1 MALWRHFLARISQAP
16 GDEEQMPAMSF
27 GDHLDDLR
35 KRLILSLLGA
45 AVGIAICTLFANYII
60 DFLFQ
65 PYLLALR
72 YSGYPQYLLYNKP
85 AGNVIMYLM
94 LGIKAGL
101 LLASPWIIYQ
111 FWLFVA
117 AGLYQRERSLV
128 YRYIGPSIFLF
139 ISGVVFFF
147 ILVLPIMLKFFLA
160 FNQQVPMPHLQPSP
174 IENLIYGNKTGGN
187 NWANLPTG
195 DQAKPLL
202 IPMVR
207 GNPTHFP
214 KHHIALWYNA
224 VQGRLLIH
232 ADNKTLAINAQPANS
247 LFAPL
252 PMLHDYLGFVTIM
265 ALVFGLAFELPMVM
279 MVLAQIGVMPAH
291 KFRQMWRYA
300 VLILAV
306 LSALLAPTPDIVT
319 FSSIFLPLVMLYV
332 LGVVLATLVT
342 ARKKADTGDP
352 DSADQTAPPEDEV
365 SD

>member
-1 MALWRHFLARISQAP
+1 MAIWRHFIAKISQAP
-16 GDEEQMPAMSF
+16 NDEEQMPAMSF

-45 AVGIAICTLFANYII
+45 AVGIAICTLFANDII

-128 YRYIGPSIFLF
+128 YRYIGPSIMLF
-139 ISGVVFFF
+139 ISGVLFFF
-147 ILVLPIMLKFFLA
+147 LIVLPIMLKFFLA
-160 FNQQVPMPHLQPSP
+160 FNQQVPMPHLRPNG
-174 IENLIYGNKTGGN
+174 IESLIYGQKAGAD
-187 NWANLPTG
+187 NWKKLPTG
-195 DQAKPLL
+195 DQVQPLM

-207 GNPTHFP
+207 SNPTHFP

-224 VQGRLLIH
+224 VQGRLLLH
-232 ADNKTLAINAQPANS
+232 ADGKTLAINAQPADS

-279 MVLAQIGVMPAH
+279 MVLAQIGVFPAE

-319 FSSIFLPLVMLYV
+319 FSSIFLPLMLLYV
-332 LGVVLATLVT
+332 LGVILATLVT
-342 ARKKADTGDP
+342 AGKKRVTDDEPPSQEGDP
-352 DSADQTAPPEDEV
+352 AE
-365 SD
+365 

>member
-1 MALWRHFLARISQAP
+1 MALWRHFLAKISQSP
-16 GDEEQMPAMSF
+16 EEEERMPAMSF

-45 AVGIAICTLFANYII
+45 AIGIVICTLFANNII

-72 YSGYPQYLLYNKP
+72 YSGYPQSLLYNKP

-117 AGLYQRERSLV
+117 AGLYRRERSLV

-139 ISGVVFFF
+139 IVGVAFFF
-147 ILVLPIMLKFFLA
+147 LLVLPIMLKFFLA
-160 FNQQVPMPHLQPSP
+160 FNQQVPMPHLQPNA
-174 IENLIYGNKTGGN
+174 IENMIYGKQLEVNS
-187 NWANLPTG
+187 WAKLPTG
-195 DQAKPLL
+195 NQVKPLL

-207 GNPTHFP
+207 SNPTHFP

-232 ADNKTLAINAQPANS
+232 AEGRVLALNAQPADS

-252 PMLHDYLGFVTIM
+252 AMLHDYLGFVTIM

-279 MVLAQIGVMPAH
+279 MVLAQIGVMSAR
-291 KFRQMWRYA
+291 KFGRMWRYA

-319 FSSIFLPLVMLYV
+319 FSSIFVPLVLLYA
-332 LGVVLATLVT
+332 LGLILATFVT
-342 ARKKADTGDP
+342 SRKKDDSAADT
-352 DSADQTAPPEDEV
+352 SAPEDQTVE
-365 SD
+365 

>member
-1 MALWRHFLARISQAP
+1 MAIWRHFLAKISQAP
-16 GDEEQMPAMSF
+16 DEEELMPAMSF

-45 AVGIAICTLFANYII
+45 AIGIAICTLFANDII

-128 YRYIGPSIFLF
+128 YRYIGPSIALF
-139 ISGVVFFF
+139 ISGVAFFF
-147 ILVLPIMLKFFLA
+147 LIVLPIMLKFFLA
-160 FNQQVPMPHLQPSP
+160 FNQQVPMPHLQPNGV
-174 IENLIYGNKTGGN
+174 EKLIYGDKLALN
-187 NWANLPTG
+187 NWADLPAG
-195 DQAKPLL
+195 NQAKPLL

-207 GNPTHFP
+207 SNPTHFP
-214 KHHIALWYNA
+214 KRHIALWYNA
-224 VQGRLLIH
+224 AQGRLLMH
-232 ADNKTLAINAQPANS
+232 ADGKILAINAQPADS

-252 PMLHDYLGFVTIM
+252 AMLHDYLGFVTVM

-319 FSSIFLPLVMLYV
+319 FSSIFLPLVLLYV
-332 LGVVLATLVT
+332 LGLVLATMVT
-342 ARKKADTGDP
+342 ARKKP
-352 DSADQTAPPEDEV
+352 DIIDEPPTPTDEI
-365 SD
+365 SE

>member
-1 MALWRHFLARISQAP
+1 MALWRHFIAKISQSP
-16 GDEEQMPAMSF
+16 DEEEQMPAMSF
-27 GDHLDDLR
+27 GDHLEDLR

-45 AVGIAICTLFANYII
+45 AIGIAVCTLFANDII

-117 AGLYQRERSLV
+117 AGLYKRERSLV
-128 YRYIGPSIFLF
+128 YRYIGPSIMLF
-139 ISGVVFFF
+139 ISGVAFFF
-147 ILVLPIMLKFFLA
+147 LIVLPIMLKFFLA
-160 FNQQVPMPHLQPSP
+160 FNQQVPMPHLQPNR
-174 IENLIYGNKTGGN
+174 IETLIYGGQTGVT
-187 NWANLPTG
+187 AAAKLPTG
-195 DQAKPLL
+195 DQVSPLL

-207 GNPTHFP
+207 SNPTHFP

-232 ADNKTLAINAQPANS
+232 AEGKTLAINAQPADS

-252 PMLHDYLGFVTIM
+252 AMLHDYLGFVTIM

-279 MVLAQIGVMPAH
+279 MVLAQIGVFSAE
-291 KFRQMWRYA
+291 KFRKMWRYA

-306 LSALLAPTPDIVT
+306 LSALLAPTPDVVT
-319 FSSIFLPLVMLYV
+319 FSSIFLPLILLYV
-332 LGVVLATLVT
+332 LGLILATLVT
-342 ARKKADTGDP
+342 VRKKQHIVDENPDP
-352 DSADQTAPPEDEV
+352 DDQSTE
-365 SD
+365 

>member
-1 MALWRHFLARISQAP
+1 MALWRHFLAKISQAP
-16 GDEEQMPAMSF
+16 SDEEQMPAMSF

-45 AVGIAICTLFANYII
+45 AIGIAICTLFANYII

-101 LLASPWIIYQ
+101 LLSSPWIIYQ

-128 YRYIGPSIFLF
+128 YRYIGPSILLF
-139 ISGVVFFF
+139 ISGVAFFF
-147 ILVLPIMLKFFLA
+147 LLVLPIMLKFFLA
-160 FNQQVPMPHLQPSP
+160 FNQQVPMPHLQPNFV
-174 IENLIYGNKTGGN
+174 ENLIYGNKPGVN

-207 GNPTHFP
+207 SNPTHFP

-232 ADNKTLAINAQPANS
+232 ADNKTLAINAQPADS

-319 FSSIFLPLVMLYV
+319 FSSIFLPLVLLYV

-342 ARKKADTGDP
+342 ARKKADASESDAENQLTSPQD
-352 DSADQTAPPEDEV
+352 DV

>member
-1 MALWRHFLARISQAP
+1 MALWRHFLAKISQAP
-16 GDEEQMPAMSF
+16 SEEEQMPAMSF

-35 KRLILSLLGA
+35 KRLILSLMGA
-45 AVGIAICTLFANYII
+45 AIGIAICTLFANYII

-101 LLASPWIIYQ
+101 LLSSPWIIYQ
-111 FWLFVA
+111 FWLFIA
-117 AGLYQRERSLV
+117 AGLYHRERSLV
-128 YRYIGPSIFLF
+128 YRYIVPSILLF
-139 ISGVVFFF
+139 ISGVAFFF
-147 ILVLPIMLKFFLA
+147 LLVLPIMLKFFLA
-160 FNQQVPMPHLQPSP
+160 FNQQVPMPHLQPNA
-174 IENLIYGNKTGGN
+174 IENLIYGNKPGVN
-187 NWANLPTG
+187 NGANFPTG

-207 GNPTHFP
+207 SNPTHFP

-224 VQGRLLIH
+224 VQGRLLLH

-306 LSALLAPTPDIVT
+306 LSALLAPTPDVVT
-319 FSSIFLPLVMLYV
+319 FSSIFLPLVLLYV

-342 ARKKADTGDP
+342 ARKKSVAADP
-352 DSADQTAPPEDEV
+352 DSADPSAQPEDETP
-365 SD
+365 D

>member
-1 MALWRHFLARISQAP
+1 MALWRHFIAKISQAP
-16 GDEEQMPAMSF
+16 DEEEQMPAMSF

-45 AVGIAICTLFANYII
+45 AIGIAVCTIFANYII

-101 LLASPWIIYQ
+101 VLTSPWIIYQ

-139 ISGVVFFF
+139 IAGVVFFF
-147 ILVLPIMLKFFLA
+147 VIVLPIMLKFFLA
-160 FNQQVPMPHLQPSP
+160 FNQQVPMPNLPP
-174 IENLIYGNKTGGN
+174 NAVENFIYGGHLGVN
-187 NWANLPTG
+187 NWSKLPTG
-195 DQAKPLL
+195 NEIKPLL

-207 GNPTHFP
+207 SNPTHFP

-224 VQGRLLIH
+224 VQGRMLIH
-232 ADNKTLAINAQPANS
+232 ADGKTLALNAQPADS

-319 FSSIFLPLVMLYV
+319 FSSFFLPLVLLYV
-332 LGVVLATLVT
+332 LGLVLATLVT
-342 ARKKADTGDP
+342 VRKESDISDEETTRE
-352 DSADQTAPPEDEV
+352 DQESP
-365 SD
+365 